1 MADYLSILRQYWG
14 YENFRGIQRQIIESI
29 GSGKDTLGLMPTGG
43 GKSLTFQVPAMAMPG
58 LCLVITPLIALMK
71 DQVENLRARHIKAL
85 ALHSGLDHDHL
96 IATLDNAIYGQ
107 YKFLYISPE
116 RLQTEIFLSKLRYMQ
131 LSFITVDEAHCI
143 SQWGYDFRPAYLQ
156 ITRLRQRLPQVPVLA
171 LTATATPHVV
181 DDIQRQLA
189 FRKPNVFR
197 MSFSRPNL
205 NYTVAATEN
214 KWQTLLQLLR
224 QHPGSTIIYTRS
236 RQKAAQTSQWL
247 NDSGHTSTYY
257 HAVLPPADKDT
268 RQHLWQ
274 TGQIPVIVA
283 TNTFGMGIDKPDV
296 RLVVHLDPP
305 DTLEAYFQEAGRAG
319 RDGQPAWA
327 TLLWSSSDAPLL
339 RRRIDQN
346 YPPDDYIRQVY
357 DDLASYYQIAV
368 GEGLSLSLPFNTRT
382 FCTRFRHFPL
392 NLRGALDRLQSAG
405 YLRLLLPQG
414 DTARLIFLLRRDQL
428 YRLNHLPPA
437 ADAVIHAL
445 LRLYGGL
452 FSQYVPVDEDQIA
465 RAARL
470 DTATV
475 TTLLRSLNAQAILHY
490 IPRATLPHIVYTR
503 PRADRPLLPR
513 DTCHT
518 RRRLFARR
526 IQAVIDYATD
536 TTRPCE
542 QKLLSYFGE
551 TRRENNRQANTFPG
565 GPRQHPVYGEVKA
578 AVEALVAR
586 LGDGEWHAVEAL
598 CGAEAPEGAAE
609 ALQWLVDNEEV
620 AVRDGMV
627 RLL

>member
-1 MADYLSILRQYWG
+1 
-14 YENFRGIQRQIIESI
+14 
-29 GSGKDTLGLMPTGG
+29 
-43 GKSLTFQVPAMAMPG
+43 
-58 LCLVITPLIALMK
+58 
-71 DQVENLRARHIKAL
+71 
-85 ALHSGLDHDHL
+85 
-96 IATLDNAIYGQ
+96 
-107 YKFLYISPE
+107 
-116 RLQTEIFLSKLRYMQ
+116 
-131 LSFITVDEAHCI
+131 
-143 SQWGYDFRPAYLQ
+143 
-156 ITRLRQRLPQVPVLA
+156 
-171 LTATATPHVV
+171 
-181 DDIQRQLA
+181 
-189 FRKPNVFR
+189 
-197 MSFSRPNL
+197 
-205 NYTVAATEN
+205 
-214 KWQTLLQLLR
+214 
-224 QHPGSTIIYTRS
+224 
-236 RQKAAQTSQWL
+236 
-247 NDSGHTSTYY
+247 
-257 HAVLPPADKDT
+257 
-268 RQHLWQ
+268 
-274 TGQIPVIVA
+274 
-283 TNTFGMGIDKPDV
+283 MGIDKPDV

-470 DTATV
+470 NTATV